1 MLAIKATGR
10 TVSGGLII
18 AFDKGTGAMASI
30 AEVQDVRDSR
40 AKPGILSF
48 EPVSAAQ
55 GTGGAVGGGLSNL
68 R

>member
-1 MLAIKATGR
+1 
-10 TVSGGLII
+10 
-18 AFDKGTGAMASI
+18 MASI

-55 GTGGAVGGGLSNL
+55 GTGGAVGEGLSNL